1 MKLHLID
8 VNVLIALFDES
19 HEHHDLC
26 LNWCEKIDFRIA
38 ICPIVENGLLR
49 ICSHPSYP
57 NKPSPF
63 KDIQA
68 FLFDLRSNTNSK
80 FIADN
85 YSFSKIESLQL
96 KFNIPSK
103 HITDAYLL
111 NLAGQEKMFFSTL
124 DKKIP
129 KEILGKDKA
138 KWIHV
143 LISS

>member
-1 MKLHLID
+1 
-8 VNVLIALFDES
+8 VNVLIVLFDES

-26 LNWCEKIDFRIA
+26 LKWCERIGFRIA

-57 NKPSPF
+57 NKSSPF
-63 KDIQA
+63 KEIQA
-68 FLFDLRSNTNSK
+68 FLFDLRSNTNTK

-85 YSFSKIESLQL
+85 YSFSKIESFQL
-96 KFNIPSK
+96 KFNILSK

-111 NLAGQEKMFFSTL
+111 YLADQEKMFFSTL
-124 DKKIP
+124 DGKIP

-138 KWIHV
+138 KWIRV
-143 LISS
+143 LIHS